1 MKPDLVLCD
10 TPARTFFNGHALF
23 ATFTAG
29 ETRDGTTK
37 DSSPR
42 MATHAAGAAV
52 LLDGNGN
59 LLAGPIDC
67 DGAENLAIAIVEGN
81 SRALTEPAAALRLAI
96 AYLALLDGAAAL
108 LGGKA
113 HG

>member
-10 TPARTFFNGHALF
+10 TPARTLFNGRALF
-23 ATFTAG
+23 ATATAG

-37 DSSPR
+37 DGAPR
-42 MATHAAGAAV
+42 LAGHAAGAAV
-52 LLDGNGN
+52 LLDANGN

-67 DGAENLAIAIVEGN
+67 DGAENLAVAIVEGN

-96 AYLALLDGAAAL
+96 AYLALPDGTAAL
-108 LGGKA
+108 LGGKVD
-113 HG
+113 G